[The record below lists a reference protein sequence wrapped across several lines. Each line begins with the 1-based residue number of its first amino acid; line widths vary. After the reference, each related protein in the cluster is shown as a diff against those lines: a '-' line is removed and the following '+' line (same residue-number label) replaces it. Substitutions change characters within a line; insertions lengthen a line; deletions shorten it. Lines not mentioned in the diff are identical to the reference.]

1 MRHVITLKFSD
12 NLLLNATFKSYES
25 GNKKVLI
32 PKIVTNVADAVYL
45 PCYQAQ
51 RSCEEQICIRRHI
64 RTGFVQIARPC
75 SCNRIIM
82 IPYVAIYTT
91 TTVIII
97 NDAIISIIVSVSL
110 LPRFL
115 PFFS

>member
-1 MRHVITLKFSD
+1 MCWRMEEG
-12 NLLLNATFKSYES
+12 TFA
-25 GNKKVLI
+25 L
-32 PKIVTNVADAVYL
+32 
-45 PCYQAQ
+45 
-51 RSCEEQICIRRHI
+51 
-64 RTGFVQIARPC
+64 GFVQIARPC

-82 IPYVAIYTT
+82 IPYVAIYT

-115 PFFS
+115 PFFFVTNKIWEDRSLR